1 MYLLAVTFY
10 TVLVMYFNEDNYYR
24 IYVDVVFNHMTGDY
38 TNAYGVRGTPADTYN
53 KYYPGVPY
61 GPEHFNHTCAIT
73 NYQDPVNVSNN
84 EL

>member
-1 MYLLAVTFY
+1 MDI
-10 TVLVMYFNEDNYYR
+10 VL
-24 IYVDVVFNHMTGDY
+24 NHMSAY
-38 TNAYGVRGTPADTYN
+38 HPNAIGVGGTTADTYN